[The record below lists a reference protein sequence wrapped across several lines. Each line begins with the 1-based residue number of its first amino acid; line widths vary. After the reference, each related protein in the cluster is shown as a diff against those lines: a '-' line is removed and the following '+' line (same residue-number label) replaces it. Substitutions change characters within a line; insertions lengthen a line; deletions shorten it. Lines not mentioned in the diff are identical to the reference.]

1 MNVDLREKN
10 ASGHIIHISERR
22 NLTVTG
28 VEDVQS
34 FDDTGIILKTN
45 LGMLAIDGTGLHI
58 THLSRESG
66 EMYIEGEIGGAVY
79 FDPAEDK
86 RKKGFRK

>member
-1 MNVDLREKN
+1 MNTGLSKN
-10 ASGHIIHISERR
+10 GGAGQYIHISDRK

-34 FDDTGIILKTN
+34 FDETGIILKTN

-58 THLSRESG
+58 THLSKESG

-79 FDPAEDK
+79 FDPTEQKKK
-86 RKKGFRK
+86 RGIFK